1 MAVTVSP
8 TGRSWLAVEPDKQ
21 YGLGYVDAQFEVDYD
36 FPPDSTWVAI
46 AAEPTV
52 KRTIDHFERLS
63 HWKFYDKIPVKYLMS
78 QLPNKEEIDTF
89 NLATKMKKTIGAVP
103 FQTTV
108 YKPKIALVARVWF
121 MRPLDLVNMDIESEV
136 AGESAGFT
144 EDLPPEFL
152 EYKKELES

>member
-1 MAVTVSP
+1 MTEAVAAK
-8 TGRSWLAVEPDKQ
+8 GREWLKIEPDKT

-63 HWKFYDKIPVKYLMS
+63 HWKHYDKIPVKYFMS

-89 NLATKMKKTIGAVP
+89 NLAMKLKEAIGAVP

-121 MRPLDLVNMDIESEV
+121 MRPLDLVNMDIESEK
-136 AGESAGFT
+136 AGESSGFT
-144 EDLPPEFL
+144 NDLPEEFL
-152 EYKKELES
+152 AYKKELES